1 MLDFFYK
8 NKFILLVSII
18 LILYQYFISFFF
30 SNLNLNDFFFLS
42 IGYPSDPVVLP
53 LIIDFNKYIFSNVY
67 HFSNILYY
75 FPEYLI
81 FKIFDFKFIWI
92 TAIIYKLIFYFLI
105 LKILFDSNKTIDK
118 KIFLIFS
125 LILVFLLTSN
135 FGGNIDRLIRPSL
148 LNIFQAILILI
159 LYKCYLKKFISKL
172 DIFFVG
178 ISSAATLSMAPWNF
192 FFVIP
197 LFFINIKNLK
207 LITFNIFLFFFLLFY
222 FPNLKSNYDIIVNPN
237 NHLDYLGIKEIY
249 DKKTFLLDYLNEA
262 LKSKKYFLEYFF
274 LLFILIYLKIYF
286 F

>member
-178 ISSAATLSMAPWNF
+178 IYSAATLSMAPWNF
-192 FFVIP
+192 F
-197 LFFINIKNLK
+197 LSYH
-207 LITFNIFLFFFLLFY
+207 FFL
-222 FPNLKSNYDIIVNPN
+222 
-237 NHLDYLGIKEIY
+237 
-249 DKKTFLLDYLNEA
+249 
-262 LKSKKYFLEYFF
+262 
-274 LLFILIYLKIYF
+274 
-286 F
+286 